1 MADSILQDQRECYI
15 TGVTDGLHKHH
26 IYKGNP
32 LRQISERNGFW
43 VWLRWDWHNGADYGV
58 HGKYGHDLDLR
69 LKRACQE
76 KYEETHTRAE
86 FMALIG
92 RNYL

>member
-1 MADSILQDQRECYI
+1 MDSIMQDVRECYI
-15 TGVTDGLHKHH
+15 TGDTLGLHKHH
-26 IYKGNP
+26 IYHGTA
-32 LRQISERNGFW
+32 LRKISEKNGFW
-43 VWLRWDWHNGADYGV
+43 CWLRWDRHNDV
-58 HGKYGHDLDLR
+58 HGKNGHDLDMR

-86 FMALIG
+86 FMALVG